1 MWTGLDG
8 TGPDQR
14 GKLVDSLPATTL
26 QPPAFLFA
34 TCQVGAER
42 ALKSELARTWPAFS
56 FAYSRPGFLTFKLP
70 RDHGLPDDFDLKS
83 VFARAYGFSL
93 GKVSDLSLDER
104 AESVWKLAGNRAF
117 DALHVWQREIAAVG
131 HRGYEPQVAPAAC
144 EAENVLRQ
152 RWPGCSPSLPAP
164 HARIA
169 VAGQLVLDCILV
181 EPDMWWLGYHRA
193 LDGQSCLP
201 GGLVDI
207 ALPSEAVSRAY
218 LKMEEALLWS
228 GLPIRKG
235 DRFAE
240 IGCAPGGAAQ
250 ALLSRGLHVIG
261 IDPAQ
266 IDPCVL
272 ADPNFTH
279 VQKRGSEVRRREFRG
294 VCWLAADMN
303 VAPEYTLDTLEAIVT
318 HPTVNIRGLIMTLKL
333 PDWNLAEQIPAY
345 LERIRSWG
353 YPDVRAKQLA
363 HNRQEICVTALRG
376 DAKKK
381 PPTSSPRAQRA
392 ESKRPKR

>member
-1 MWTGLDG
+1 M
-8 TGPDQR
+8 
-14 GKLVDSLPATTL
+14 DSLPTAVL
-26 QPPAFLFA
+26 QPPAFLFI

-42 ALKSELARTWPAFS
+42 AVKSELARTWPGFHFAF
-56 FAYSRPGFLTFKLP
+56 SRPGFLTFKLP
-70 RDHGLPDDFDLKS
+70 TNHGLPDDFDLKS
-83 VFARAYGFSL
+83 VFARVYGFSL
-93 GKVSDLSLDER
+93 GKVSDAALGER
-104 AESVWKLAGNRAF
+104 AENVWKLAGSRSI
-117 DALHVWQREIAAVG
+117 DALHVWQRDIAVVG
-131 HRGYEPQVAPAAC
+131 HRGYEPQIAPAAQD
-144 EAENVLRQ
+144 AESLLRQ
-152 RWPGCSPSLPAP
+152 HCPGTFANLPAP

-169 VAGQLVLDCILV
+169 GAGQLVLDCILV
-181 EPDMWWLGYHRA
+181 EPDLWWVGYHRA
-193 LDGQSCLP
+193 RDGQSCLP

-207 ALPSEAVSRAY
+207 SLPSEAVSRAY

-240 IGCAPGGAAQ
+240 IGSAPGGAAQ
-250 ALLSRGLHVIG
+250 ALLSHGLHVIG

-279 VQKRGSEVRRREFRG
+279 VQKRGSEVRRREFRN

-303 VAPEYTLDTLEAIVT
+303 VAPDYTLDTLEAIVT

-363 HNRQEICVTALRG
+363 HNRQEICVAALRG

-392 ESKRPKR
+392 ELKRTKR